1 MPTVVLVGTLDTK
14 GHEYAFL
21 RDRVREHG
29 VDVLL
34 VDVGVYAPQVEPDIS
49 RQEVARAVGEDTQT
63 LADSG
68 DRGEATAAMGRGAA
82 ALLLALHEQ
91 GRLQGVLGLG
101 GSAGRRS

>member
-1 MPTVVLVGTLDTK
+1 MPTVVLAGTLDTK

-49 RQEVARAVGEDTQT
+49 RQEVAKAAGED
-63 LADSG
+63 AAGAGRRRRPRRGHRCHGARSG
-68 DRGEATAAMGRGAA
+68 GAA
-82 ALLLALHEQ
+82 ACAP
-91 GRLQGVLGLG
+91 
-101 GSAGRRS
+101 